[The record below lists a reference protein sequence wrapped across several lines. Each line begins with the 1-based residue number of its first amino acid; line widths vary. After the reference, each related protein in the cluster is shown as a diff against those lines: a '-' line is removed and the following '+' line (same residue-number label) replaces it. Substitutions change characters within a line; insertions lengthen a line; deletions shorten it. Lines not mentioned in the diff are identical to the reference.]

1 MNKHT
6 PEVGDIYLDNT
17 GYTIIIFRIDTDDE
31 HYVMFDD
38 GSFDS
43 IYAITDEF
51 TYIGHYD
58 VDQLFKAMRDAEKK
72 YMDIDKQVLAAVQ
85 YMNKHV
91 FDRDKNARLVGCDI
105 RVDKD
110 IDTVFIQVYSQI
122 GAGYQWVSVADIM
135 NEYTLKP

>member
-6 PEVGDIYLDNT
+6 PAVGDIYIDDN
-17 GYTIIIFRIDTDDE
+17 GYTIIIFRIDTDGE
-31 HYVMFDD
+31 YYIMYDD

-43 IYAITDEF
+43 LYSITSEF

-58 VDQLFKAMRDAEKK
+58 TSQIFKAMKDAEEQ
-72 YMDIDKQVLAAVQ
+72 YMDIDKQVLSAVQ

-91 FDRDKNARLVGCDI
+91 YSQDGTPHLVGCDM

-110 IDTVFIQVYSQI
+110 IDTVFVQMYNTI
-122 GAGYQWVSVADIM
+122 GAGYRWISVADLIE
-135 NEYTLKP
+135 EYTLK

>member
-1 MNKHT
+1 MSKHT
-6 PEVGDIYLDNT
+6 PTVGDIYLADT
-17 GYTIIIFRIDTDDE
+17 GYTIIIFRIDTDGE
-31 HYVMFDD
+31 YYVMFDD

-58 VDQLFKAMRDAEKK
+58 VEQIFTAMRDAEKK

-91 FDRDKNARLVGCDI
+91 FDRDKNARLVGCDM

-122 GAGYQWVSVADIM
+122 GAGYQWVSVADLM
-135 NEYTLKP
+135 QEYTIK

>member
-6 PEVGDIYLDNT
+6 PTVGDIYLDDT
-17 GYTIIIFRIDTDDE
+17 GYTIIIFRIDTDGE

-43 IYAITDEF
+43 LYDITDEY

-58 VDQLFKAMRDAEKK
+58 VKQLFEAMRDAEKK
-72 YMDIDKQVLAAVQ
+72 YMDIDKQVLSAVQ

-91 FDRDKNARLVGCDI
+91 FDRDKNARLVGCDM

-135 NEYTLKP
+135 NEYTLKQ

>member
-6 PEVGDIYLDNT
+6 PIVGDMYIDDC
-17 GYTIIIFRIDTDDE
+17 GYTIIIFRIDTDGE
-31 HYVMFDD
+31 LYVMYDD

-43 IYAITDEF
+43 IYAITDEY

-58 VDQLFKAMRDAEKK
+58 VEQLFQAMTDAKEQ
-72 YMDIDKQVLAAVQ
+72 YMDIDKQVVAAVQ

-91 FDRDKNARLVGCDI
+91 CNKDGATHLVGCDM

-110 IDTVFIQVYSQI
+110 IDTVFVQVYSQI
-122 GAGYQWVSVADIM
+122 GAGYRWTSVADLM
-135 NEYTLKP
+135 REYTIK

>member
-6 PEVGDIYLDNT
+6 PTVGDIYLDDT
-17 GYTIIIFRIDTDDE
+17 GYTIMILRIDTDGE
-31 HYVMFDD
+31 HYVVYDD

-51 TYIGHYD
+51 IYIGHYD
-58 VDQLFKAMRDAEKK
+58 VNKLFKAMQNAKEQ

-91 FDRDKNARLVGCDI
+91 FDRDKNARLVGCDM

-122 GAGYQWVSVADIM
+122 GAGYQWVSVADVM
-135 NEYTLKP
+135 NEYTLKQ